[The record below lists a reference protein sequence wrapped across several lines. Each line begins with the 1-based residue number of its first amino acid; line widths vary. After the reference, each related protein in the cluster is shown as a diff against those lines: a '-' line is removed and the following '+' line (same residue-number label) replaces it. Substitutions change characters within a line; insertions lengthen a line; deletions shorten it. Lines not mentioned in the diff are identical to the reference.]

1 MAVGFVALDRRINR
15 DTEALH
21 DFLWHGEKKDE
32 KSLIRSLRNDAR
44 AADVFLQIGC
54 RGLMNVD
61 ELAED
66 LQSSG
71 KGESLF
77 ELLSHSWGLGA
88 ATVLYSK
95 RNYRGAADRSKSVI
109 SSASIGVCAN
119 AGCFEFVE
127 EWEAG
132 KTDFETYTGKLADFL
147 EPKGFMDSGQF
158 KRVMNAVYE
167 FAMNWNAV
175 ASKSEQTLAA
185 RTSIEGAG
193 WCLLTSVSIRELLG
207 APPWF
212 SARDFAG
219 IVERIIGRM

>member
-1 MAVGFVALDRRINR
+1 
-15 DTEALH
+15 
-21 DFLWHGEKKDE
+21 
-32 KSLIRSLRNDAR
+32 
-44 AADVFLQIGC
+44 
-54 RGLMNVD
+54 
-61 ELAED
+61 
-66 LQSSG
+66 
-71 KGESLF
+71 
-77 ELLSHSWGLGA
+77 
-88 ATVLYSK
+88 
-95 RNYRGAADRSKSVI
+95 
-109 SSASIGVCAN
+109 
-119 AGCFEFVE
+119 
-127 EWEAG
+127 
-132 KTDFETYTGKLADFL
+132 
-147 EPKGFMDSGQF
+147 MDSGQF